1 VNEIVNSS
9 DVLKPMY
16 KTGFIEDRNVQQYYG
31 HGKLLLSGEYFV
43 MDGAQS
49 LALPTKVG
57 QSMSVKYS
65 ASFDPILHWKSF
77 DVNGVLWFEARF
89 EFWRFDCLDP
99 NPSKEILLL
108 QKILRQA
115 RKQNSHFL
123 RENND
128 VQVENHLGF
137 PLEWGLGSS
146 STLIYNI
153 AQWAY
158 ISPFELF
165 FQTNNG
171 SGYDIACAQS
181 EGPILYSKNQT
192 GPNWSPTHFCPDFK
206 DSIFFIYLGNKQ
218 ETSSAIEYYKSLSPF
233 KPEIIQSLSSITEE
247 MLTCKSLE
255 EFEFLILAHENIISK
270 ALDLKTAKEL
280 YFPDYCGEIK
290 SLGAWGGDFIMA
302 TSHKSFLETAEY
314 FDKLGFPIVIP
325 FDDIILQDHPKLNK
339 HIEDNERILQ

>member
-1 VNEIVNSS
+1 MNMTTDNSN
-9 DVLKPMY
+9 VLKPMY

-43 MDGAQS
+43 MDGATS

-65 ASFDPILHWKSF
+65 ASFEPILHWKSF
-77 DVNGVLWFEARF
+77 DVNGALWLEAKF

-123 RENND
+123 RDNND
-128 VQVENHLGF
+128 IQVETHLGF

-158 ISPFELF
+158 ISPFELL
-165 FQTNNG
+165 FQTYGG

-181 EGPILYSKNQT
+181 EGPILYSRNQT
-192 GPNWSPTHFCPDFK
+192 GPNWSPTYFNPKYK
-206 DSIFFIYLGNKQ
+206 DSIYFVYLGSKQ
-218 ETSSAIEYYKSLSPF
+218 ETSSAIEYYESLRPF
-233 KPEIIQSLSSITEE
+233 DPDLIGALSTITEE
-247 MLTCKSLE
+247 MLHCKSLQ
-255 EFEFLILAHENIISK
+255 EFEFLITAHESIVSK
-270 ALDLKTAKEL
+270 AIKLKTVKEL
-280 YFPDYCGEIK
+280 YFSDYFGEIK
-290 SLGAWGGDFIMA
+290 SLGAWGGDFVIA
-302 TSHKSFLETAEY
+302 TSHRGFIETAEY
-314 FDKLGFPIVIP
+314 FDKLGFPIVVP
-325 FDDIILQDHPKLNK
+325 FDDIILQDHPQLKNND
-339 HIEDNERILQ
+339 DNRPILQ